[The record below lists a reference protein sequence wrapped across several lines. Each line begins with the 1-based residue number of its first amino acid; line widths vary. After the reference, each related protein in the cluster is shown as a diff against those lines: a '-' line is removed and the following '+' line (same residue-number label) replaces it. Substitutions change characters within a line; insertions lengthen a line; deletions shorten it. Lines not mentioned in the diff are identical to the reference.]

1 MEQDQ
6 WEGRAQMDDRVQTK
20 SGRSVRPGLLCQVAS
35 LSLAVTALGCFV
47 PDAFVL
53 PASAQG
59 NPAGS
64 KCQREILD
72 PALGL
77 RWRMVADPEHRTRP
91 ARLVLVGTKT
101 AGTGAAGTK
110 AAGTAAAGASLAVC
124 PAGTGSRSAQS
135 ISPAS
140 PQATA
145 GVSPSSRGIQQET
158 RPVIL
163 PAIRPVIQ
171 PGDHLIVLQQE
182 DRLLARLPAVALSA
196 AVPGQSIPVRLR
208 IGNGAFG
215 SSSGRVVDAVAME
228 HGLVRW
234 TATVAGVG
242 MGAAW

>member
-1 MEQDQ
+1 
-6 WEGRAQMDDRVQTK
+6 MDDRVQTK

-91 ARLVLVGTKT
+91 ARLVL
-101 AGTGAAGTK
+101 AGTEAAG

-135 ISPAS
+135 ISPAP

-145 GVSPSSRGIQQET
+145 GVSPSSRGIQQEA
-158 RPVIL
+158 RPVTL

-234 TATVAGVG
+234 TSTVAGVG